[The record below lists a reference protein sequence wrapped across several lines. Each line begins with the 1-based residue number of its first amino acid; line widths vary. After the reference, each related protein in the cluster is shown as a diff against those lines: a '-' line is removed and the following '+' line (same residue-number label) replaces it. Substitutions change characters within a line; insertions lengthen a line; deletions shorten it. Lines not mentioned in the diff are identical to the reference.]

1 MAFKLDIQSSELD
14 DEALSVFVGQLD
26 RDLNNADGVRSAR
39 ATRKPAAGERAFELL
54 LDPQLWIEIG
64 QSAAV
69 SSLIQVLKAYIVREK
84 SVTFSFRTDD
94 GAEIAFDAKNF
105 SEDRVFGVLSR
116 IAPDFAQPSTPSVA
130 EIDQPDVAVELYE
143 PPQKRTGS
151 GRTTRKT
158 AIVVGVDSFEDPE
171 LDDLSYARNDAT
183 ALHNLLQGETGEQF
197 DHVELITQGN
207 HSDALTTI
215 ERITTDTQRSDL
227 LLIYYAGHGLVRNQK
242 LHLAFG
248 NTRTD
253 LVHSTALKY
262 GNLLDVVE
270 QAAAR
275 VRLII
280 LDCCYAGAAGED
292 ASRSALSEQ
301 LQLELGANSRTLVM
315 TSATS
320 TQVAREA
327 RNYRHGVFTK
337 HLLDGLKGAADRN
350 GDGAVDT
357 RELFDYLEEMM
368 QAEHLQRPQK
378 FNFLGSGAVTLR
390 KTGLH
395 PHRDLA
401 RQLRKLVNDLQHDGL
416 LSESQSDRLTGLL
429 KLNLNQMDKVQ
440 RRRFRLLETHLKGDF
455 KPGLLFDEWDR
466 LGASKPS
473 ASRKRAEPTPQDAL
487 SAANLGEKWAHLK
500 AGASEAISSAK
511 QRANETKE
519 TFQNKAADPGPQAY
533 ATPKKR
539 PWKSLS
545 TWDKFMRICSY
556 IGLLFVALFV
566 LLFIVASG
574 M

>member
-1 MAFKLDIQSSELD
+1 MAIRLDIQSSDLD
-14 DEALSVFVGQLD
+14 DEALSTFVAQLD
-26 RDLNNADGVRSAR
+26 RELNNAAGVRSAR
-39 ATRKPAAGERAFELL
+39 AKRKPAPGERAFELL
-54 LDPQLWIEIG
+54 LDPQLWIEVG

-69 SSLIQVLKAYIVREK
+69 SSLIQVLKAYVIREK
-84 SVTFSFRTDD
+84 SVKFALRTEG

-105 SEDRVFGVLSR
+105 SEEQVFNVLSKL
-116 IAPDFAQPSTPSVA
+116 APDASQTSSQSVA
-130 EIDQPDVAVELYE
+130 ETDQLDVTIELFD
-143 PPQKRTGS
+143 PPQKQTEHS
-151 GRTTRKT
+151 QTKRKI
-158 AIVVGVDSFEDPE
+158 AIVVGMDNFEDPE

-215 ERITTDTQRSDL
+215 ERITTETQRSDL

-242 LHLAFG
+242 LHLAFT
-248 NTRTD
+248 NTRSD

-275 VRLII
+275 FRLVI

-301 LQLELGANSRTLVM
+301 LKMELGANSRTLVM

-327 RNYRHGVFTK
+327 KSYRHGVFTK
-337 HLLDGLKGAADRN
+337 YLLDGLKGEADRN
-350 GDGAVDT
+350 GDGSVDT

-368 QAEHLQRPQK
+368 QVEHLQRPQK
-378 FNFLGSGAVTLR
+378 FNFSGSGAVTLR
-390 KTGLH
+390 KTGLQ

-401 RQLRKLVNDLQHDGL
+401 RRLRKQVNDLQHEGL
-416 LSESQSDRLTGLL
+416 LSESQSDRITGLL
-429 KLNLNQMDKVQ
+429 KLNLDQMDPVQ
-440 RRRFRLLETHLKGDF
+440 RRRFRLLEAHLIDDF
-455 KPGLLFDEWDR
+455 KPGLFFDEWER
-466 LGASKPS
+466 LSVSKTSTP
-473 ASRKRAEPTPQDAL
+473 RKQSKQPPPETSNAVKF
-487 SAANLGEKWAHLK
+487 GEKWAHLMS
-500 AGASEAISSAK
+500 GANEAITSAK
-511 QRANETKE
+511 QRARETKD
-519 TFQNKAADPGPQAY
+519 TLQNKMSDSETQTS

-539 PWKSLS
+539 PWKSL
-545 TWDKFMRICSY
+545 TAWDKFMRVCSY
-556 IGLLFVALFV
+556 IGLLFVVLFV
-566 LLFIVASG
+566 FLFIVASG